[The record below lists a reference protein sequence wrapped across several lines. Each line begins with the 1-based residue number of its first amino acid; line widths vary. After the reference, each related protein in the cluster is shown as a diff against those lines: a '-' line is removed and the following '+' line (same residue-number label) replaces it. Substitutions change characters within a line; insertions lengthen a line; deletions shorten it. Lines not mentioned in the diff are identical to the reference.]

1 MNCDLHTHSICSDGS
16 DTPSQIAEKAARL
29 GLTAVA
35 LTDHNTTAGL
45 SEFML
50 ACEKQGI
57 KGVPGVELSTEYKG
71 TEFHILALFLKKE
84 HYAVIEELVS
94 SFQKLKRE
102 SNILIVERL
111 RQDGYDVDYD
121 EILRKKPDGRINR
134 FHIADELMKKG
145 YVKSVSEAM
154 DTLLSPKN
162 KYYTPPERLSS
173 LDAIALIKKMGC
185 VAVHAHPFF
194 SADISLLEEFF
205 PLAGEAGLDA
215 IETEYTLYDEE
226 TTLLARKTADKYGF
240 LHSGGSDYH
249 GINKPETKLA
259 EGKGNLS
266 IPDEFYYNLLKRIN
280 N

>member
-1 MNCDLHTHSICSDGS
+1 MNCDLHTHSSCSDGS
-16 DTPSQIAEKAARL
+16 DSPSLLAEKAARL

-84 HYAVIEELVS
+84 NYDEIEELVS
-94 SFQKLKRE
+94 FFQKLKRE

-111 RQDGYDVDYD
+111 RQDGYDIDYN
-121 EILRKKPDGRINR
+121 EILKKKPDGRINR

-145 YVKSVSEAM
+145 YVESVSETM
-154 DTLLSPKN
+154 DNLLSPKG
-162 KYYTPPERLSS
+162 KYYTPPERLAA
-173 LDAIALIKKMGC
+173 LDAIAHIKKMGC
-185 VAVHAHPFF
+185 VAVHAHPFY
-194 SADISLLEEFF
+194 SADISVLEEFF
-205 PLAGEAGLDA
+205 PLAREAGLDA
-215 IETEYTLYDEE
+215 IETEYTLYDRE

-259 EGKGNLS
+259 VGKGNLL
-266 IPDEFYYNLLKRIN
+266 IPDEIYYNLLKKRKK
-280 N
+280 